1 MSFPRSDTDV
11 FRLAM
16 IRLAIPTGV
25 FRKSARTLVKG
36 TAAPMANNRRDDYP
50 ALTDPFGY
58 AGEVELLEATLRP
71 RSKGLMLRGTGRT
84 EDSAT
89 RKNPPNVGRSEGNS
103 WPDIHF
109 VIR

>member
-50 ALTDPFGY
+50 ALTGPFGY
-58 AGEVELLEATLRP
+58 AGEGELLEATLRP

-84 EDSAT
+84 EIARPGKTLQTPDAPKAT
-89 RKNPPNVGRSEGNS
+89 PALAARATTA
-103 WPDIHF
+103 
-109 VIR
+109 